1 VTNLRLAYRN
11 LMSAGLRTWLNAAVL
26 SLVFL
31 TILTAQALLNGMN
44 EQTERALVATE
55 FGGGQFVHPAY
66 DRYDPLTIPDAHG
79 VPPVA
84 LQTMIAQNQAT
95 ATLVVQGT
103 IYPAGRLQP
112 VLLKGIDPA
121 QQVIDLPAHL
131 LTESSDEIP
140 ILLGTRMSHGTG
152 LQAGDVFMLQW
163 RDRYGTFDAR
173 EARVVAIFRT
183 QVQAVDR
190 GQLWLPLQR
199 LQEMTEM
206 PGEATLVTLA
216 PGHDPGRVDGWIQ
229 HGLEDLLADIRN
241 LVRSKML
248 GSLFV
253 YAILVF
259 LAMLAIFDTRIFAI
273 FKRQREIGTLVA
285 LGMTRNQVARLFTLE
300 GILNAVLAL
309 LLAGIYGW
317 PLLGWFART
326 GWQLPE
332 TTDSYGYALGEVLY
346 PVFSGDVVCETALI
360 ILLMAAVVSF
370 LPTRRITSVAPTDA
384 LRGRVF

>member
-1 VTNLRLAYRN
+1 V
-11 LMSAGLRTWLNAAVL
+11 
-26 SLVFL
+26 
-31 TILTAQALLNGMN
+31 
-44 EQTERALVATE
+44 
-55 FGGGQFVHPAY
+55 
-66 DRYDPLTIPDAHG
+66 
-79 VPPVA
+79 
-84 LQTMIAQNQAT
+84 
-95 ATLVVQGT
+95 
-103 IYPAGRLQP
+103 
-112 VLLKGIDPA
+112 
-121 QQVIDLPAHL
+121 
-131 LTESSDEIP
+131 
-140 ILLGTRMSHGTG
+140 
-152 LQAGDVFMLQW
+152 LQW
-163 RDRYGTFDAR
+163 RDRHGTFDAR
-173 EARVVAIFRT
+173 EARVVAVFRT
-183 QVQAVDR
+183 QVQSVDR

-216 PGHDPGRVDGWIQ
+216 ADHAAGDVNDWIY
-229 HGLEDLLADIRN
+229 HNLDNLLEDIRN

-259 LAMLAIFDTRIFAI
+259 LAMLAIFDTRVFAI

-285 LGMTRNQVARLFTLE
+285 LGMTRSQVARLFTLE

-332 TTDSYGYALGEVLY
+332 TTDSYGYALGDVLY
-346 PVFSGDVVCETALI
+346 PIFSGDVVCETALI
-360 ILLMAAVVSF
+360 ILLLAAVVSF